1 MSKVTSD
8 INNLGGDLFCETAS
22 YMKENWENIYVIVWA
37 ITITIIIINVLG
49 INMAADDGKKAIF
62 KNIAIYEQ
70 FSNVCKNA
78 DKNCPKKTGRKS
90 GTSHECCVWA
100 TSKNGSKCLQGDKD
114 GPEEDNDSKGS
125 KWDEYWF
132 LKKRYNL

>member
-1 MSKVTSD
+1 MSKVASD
-8 INNLGGDLFCETAS
+8 ISNLGGDLFGETAS
-22 YMKENWENIYVIVWA
+22 YIKNNWENIYVFVWA

-49 INMAADDGKKAIF
+49 LDMSKGDGKKPIF

-70 FSNVCKNA
+70 FSNVCKDA
-78 DKNCPKKTGRKS
+78 DKNCPKRTGRKS
-90 GTSHECCVWA
+90 CTAHECCVWA
-100 TSKNGSKCLQGDKD
+100 TSKNESKCLQGDKD
-114 GPEEDNDSKGS
+114 GPEIDNDKKGS